1 MELHFLRPWWFLG
14 LIPVVWLVWKAWHIK
29 TQQGA
34 WQNVIEPK
42 FRTLLLG
49 DQANNQPLNS
59 ARLAVIGL
67 ASLWLMAIIALAGPS
82 LKSVELPAEKTHQG
96 NVIILDLSLSMLA
109 DDLKPNRVSRA
120 RFKLI
125 DLLKAHPEQAFGLVG
140 YAGSA
145 HTIAPISED
154 NQTLLTLIPSLNPLI
169 MPQYGSEPLLAMQQ
183 AEELLKGAKV
193 TQGHLIWITDDLET
207 SQREAIEAWLVST
220 DYSLSILAVGTP
232 EGGTV
237 TLPNYG
243 LLKDDN
249 GAIVLPKLPY
259 SELETL
265 SQNTGAA
272 LTPLTINDSDLQRL
286 LPSNLGAIAQ
296 QKAQSANQNEEKQV
310 LHPLDDGT
318 AVILAMLP
326 LLALAF
332 RRGWLFSLAM
342 IGLLPLGGLY
352 APPSYAEAKFSDFAD
367 VFQTPD
373 QQAYKAWEKQ
383 DYNAAEALFESP
395 QWKGSA
401 LYRNGKYKEA
411 AQQFK
416 QDQTP
421 QGFYNLGN
429 ALAKQGQ
436 LEEAKQAYEEALKK
450 QPDLEDARNNLQ
462 LINDLLDRQQQ
473 SAEESMQSQSKNQ
486 TPSESASQDQ
496 KNGQTSESEPSEKS
510 ENSEQSN
517 ADSEN
522 RQGDQAETDDS
533 ESDQASNENA
543 KTESEAEQQA
553 NGEEEPKT
561 PQSEDSDDTSEAD
574 SKQTDSLD
582 DQDSNGQSTYSES
595 DTPPSEQEQ
604 ATKNWLKQIPDQPG
618 LFLKR
623 KFEYQFQNQSPSSPR
638 ADSET
643 EQATKKIW

>member
-67 ASLWLMAIIALAGPS
+67 ASLWLMVIIALAGPS

-183 AEELLKGAKV
+183 ADALLKGAKV
-193 TQGHLIWITDDLET
+193 TQGHLIWITDDLEA
-207 SQREAIEAWLVST
+207 SQRKAIEAWLAST
-220 DYSLSILAVGTP
+220 DYSLSILAVGTQ

-265 SQNTGAA
+265 SQHTGAA

-286 LPSNLGAIAQ
+286 LPPNLGAIAQ
-296 QKAQSANQNEEKQV
+296 QKADTENPPEEKQV

-318 AVILAMLP
+318 AIILAMLP

-332 RRGWLFSLAM
+332 RRGWLFSLAV

-352 APPSYAEAKFSDFAD
+352 APPTYAEAKFSDFAD

-373 QQAYKAWEKQ
+373 QQAYKAWKKQ
-383 DYNAAEALFESP
+383 DYSAAEALFESP

-411 AQQFK
+411 AGQFK
-416 QDQTP
+416 QDKSP

-436 LEEAKQAYEEALKK
+436 LEEAKQTYEEALKK
-450 QPDLEDARNNLQ
+450 QPDLEDARTNLQ

-473 SAEESMQSQSKNQ
+473 TAEESMQSQSKNQ
-486 TPSESASQDQ
+486 TPSESNSQDQ
-496 KNGQTSESEPSEKS
+496 KNGQSSESEPSEKS
-510 ENSEQSN
+510 EPSN
-517 ADSEN
+517 PDSES
-522 RQGDQAETDDS
+522 RQADQTETDDS
-533 ESDQASNENA
+533 KSDKASNDDA
-543 KTESEAEQQA
+543 KKESQAEQPA
-553 NGEEEPKT
+553 NGEESKT
-561 PQSEDSDDTSEAD
+561 AQSEESDGTSDASSEAD
-574 SKQTDSLD
+574 ATDAGTLD
-582 DQDSNGQSTYSES
+582 DNDSQAQSTYSQA